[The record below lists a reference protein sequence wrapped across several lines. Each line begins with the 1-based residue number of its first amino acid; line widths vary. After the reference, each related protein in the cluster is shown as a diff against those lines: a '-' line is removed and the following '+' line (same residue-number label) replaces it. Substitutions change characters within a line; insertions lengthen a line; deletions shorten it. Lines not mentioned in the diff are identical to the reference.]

1 MRFKQCLALVASIF
15 LVACEQVQMHGP
27 VGGGS
32 FTVEELRT
40 SNQVVSGET
49 TLSEDAALLLW
60 PQPQW
65 DEFLPIIKRAVL
77 GIVQLGQYT
86 FDDDTWYLLRAD
98 GGFDYGI
105 DGDIVPTSVAGS
117 VHALVRGA
125 RLSEGNITLSPL
137 TESAY
142 QFVKDHLDT
151 LDDDQLQV
159 ALDELAPELVGDVDE
174 SGAVDYADVLV
185 WNRLL
190 HNNPGLL
197 RAEADALEQLTQGMA
212 EGVGDASLRSR
223 ADALFAATAPAGV
236 AEAFFAASVNQP
248 ISQSVCRTC
257 HNTSGIARNT
267 RHIVTSGSTG
277 TAIDAN
283 VAMYRNLVT
292 ALGVTG
298 ILNKASGQ
306 VSHTGGMRL
315 TPGSADFNNFEAFLE
330 LL

>member
-1 MRFKQCLALVASIF
+1 LVASLF
-15 LVACEQVQMHGP
+15 LVACEQAQMHGP
-27 VGGGS
+27 VGGGLV
-32 FTVEELRT
+32 TVVELRS
-40 SNQVVSGET
+40 SNEVVAGGVGEF
-49 TLSEDAALLLW
+49 TLTEADALALW
-60 PQPQW
+60 PQPRW
-65 DEFLPIIKRAVL
+65 DEFGDFVKRTVL
-77 GIVQLGQYT
+77 GIITLDEYT
-86 FDDDTWYLLRAD
+86 FDAGTWYLVTVE
-98 GGFDYGI
+98 GGTDYGL
-105 DGDIVPTSVAGS
+105 DSSFEAREVFGS
-117 VHALVRGA
+117 VHALVIGS
-125 RLSEGNITLSPL
+125 RLTAGNLTLSPL

-142 QFVKDHLDT
+142 QFVKDHLAT

-174 SGAVDYADVLV
+174 SGAVDYADVLA

-248 ISQSVCRTC
+248 VSQGVCRTC
-257 HNTSGIARNT
+257 HNTGGLARNT

-298 ILNKASGQ
+298 ILDKASGQ

-315 TPGSADFNNFEAFLE
+315 TPGSADFNNFEAFLK